1 MPRSIITMNGQCSG
15 TGRFLLPA
23 RAHLRSDSA
32 PPRVKCRQQGPW
44 RKGRPMVQSREARG
58 QGRRGGEDGL
68 RRRRKEKGAHAKASA
83 ARAACHGRGG
93 GMDEPLV
100 LMGWERRPDGR
111 SGSGR
116 IHGAKR
122 HHRNTLART
131 IETRLQCHEESCY
144 EGLVV
149 RCSGSERGD
158 QAGKASMSE
167 MPGRPVQPAGVTVSI
182 GKWGE
187 GRS

>member
-1 MPRSIITMNGQCSG
+1 MAERTADGAVKRGKRGKRSKRAGKKKEWGRITQ
-15 TGRFLLPA
+15 
-23 RAHLRSDSA
+23 
-32 PPRVKCRQQGPW
+32 
-44 RKGRPMVQSREARG
+44 KGK
-58 QGRRGGEDGL
+58 GE
-68 RRRRKEKGAHAKASA
+68 RRKAKGTHAKATA

-131 IETRLQCHEESCY
+131 IETRLQCHEESCH

-158 QAGKASMSE
+158 QAGK
-167 MPGRPVQPAGVTVSI
+167 GFHV
-182 GKWGE
+182 
-187 GRS
+187 